1 MLGPI
6 GPWHYQA
13 LALVLFA
20 MGVIGFLVRRN
31 VIVMALCIELM
42 LNAANL
48 SLVAFGRQH
57 ADHAGQIFAF
67 VVMTVAAV
75 EVALGLAII
84 IALVRH
90 RDTVNVQD
98 ARLMK
103 G

>member
-1 MLGPI
+1 MNVPTAHLL
-6 GPWHYQA
+6 A
-13 LALVLFA
+13 LAALLFGLGA
-20 MGVIGFLVRRN
+20 LGFLVRKN
-31 VIVMALCIELM
+31 VIIVLASIELM

-57 ADHAGQIFAF
+57 ADHSGQIFAF
-67 VVMTVAAV
+67 VVMMVAAV

-98 ARLMK
+98 ASLMK